1 MKKILVCNQKMFLTK
16 DEAINLKYDMLN
28 LDFDNIDLIVC
39 PNYLNMELF
48 SDFKL
53 GAQDVH
59 YEDRGPFTSSISSY
73 DLSMRGVE
81 YSLVGHSYLRDSQT
95 DEEINLKIKA
105 LYRNSMTPILCIGE
119 TKYER
124 ELNKTIV
131 TLKKQLLTGL
141 SNIELELG
149 QELIV
154 AYEPRWIINS
164 NLQMSKN
171 DIVDV
176 FKYIKKILEELG
188 IYNYTVLY
196 GGNINKDNIKLID
209 SSIID
214 GYLLG
219 HSSVEIEELK
229 DILNFTQN
237 M

>member
-1 MKKILVCNQKMFLTK
+1 MNKILVCNQKMFLTK

-124 ELNKTIV
+124 ELMKTASV
-131 TLKKQLLTGL
+131 LKKQLKTALKDV
-141 SNIELELG
+141 ELDKYQTLY
-149 QELIV
+149 I
-154 AYEPRWIINS
+154 AYEPRYLINGKLS
-164 NLQMSKN
+164 MSKK
-171 DIVDV
+171 DIIDT
-176 FKYIKKILEELG
+176 FKYLNKVLEELN
-188 IYNYTVLY
+188 INNYKLLY
-196 GGNINKDNIKLID
+196 GAALNSNNVRDLICNE
-209 SSIID
+209 ID
-214 GYLLG
+214 GFLIG
-219 HSSVEIEELK
+219 AASIDINELK
-229 DILNFTQN
+229 NIIKCLK
-237 M
+237 

>member
-1 MKKILVCNQKMFLTK
+1 MNKILVCNQKMFLTK

-124 ELNKTIV
+124 ELMKTASV
-131 TLKKQLLTGL
+131 LKKQLKTALKDV
-141 SNIELELG
+141 ELDKYQTLY
-149 QELIV
+149 I
-154 AYEPRWIINS
+154 AYEPRYLINGKLS
-164 NLQMSKN
+164 MSK
-171 DIVDV
+171 
-176 FKYIKKILEELG
+176 
-188 IYNYTVLY
+188 
-196 GGNINKDNIKLID
+196 KD
-209 SSIID
+209 IID
-214 GYLLG
+214 
-219 HSSVEIEELK
+219 
-229 DILNFTQN
+229 T
-237 M
+237 